1 MARHEWIGNYKL
13 YYSEYLSYK
22 NTWVS
27 KWADLGHCLSVKE
40 ACEKAVN
47 FIIRENITVDYDTMY
62 VRDGFGNNFYA
73 KER

>member
-1 MARHEWIGNYKL
+1 MAKREWVGNYKL

-22 NTWVS
+22 DAWIAKQT
-27 KWADLGHCLSVKE
+27 DLGYCLSVGE

-47 FIIRENITVDYDTMY
+47 FIVRENITVDYDTMY

-73 KER
+73 KEN

>member
-1 MARHEWIGNYKL
+1 MAKREWIGNYKL

-27 KWADLGHCLSVKE
+27 KQTDLGYCLSVQE

-47 FIIRENITVDYDTMY
+47 FIVRESITVDYDTMY

-73 KER
+73 KEN